1 MLSLL
6 FRSWNLENP
15 KTPLTGSSF
24 DIGFGRVRT
33 SSGTKVGAPDF
44 VSYSPVWS
52 AIDQITSD
60 IARLPWIPYRG
71 EDDREVARNHL
82 VYPLLTR
89 KMDDHT
95 TTNIWLIR
103 ILGHALVY
111 GNGYARIYR
120 NGTGYPTR
128 CEFVPS
134 WKVDTEREAGKTAYT
149 IRWDAKRDNKRIE
162 KLMPDDVFHLQGL
175 TLHELGGL
183 SLLDYARETVGRQL
197 AANGYGDDFFANGAV
212 PQGFFAHPKHM
223 SQPAQENF
231 RKNMSALHG
240 GKGNRHKIAVL
251 EEDIKWVSTGINP
264 KDAMLIDAMRWGV
277 PEVAR
282 FFKMPPHRLAD
293 PSRQGWNTTEAEN
306 RSYLSTTL
314 GGWMDRLQWE
324 AKAKFFLESER
335 DYYTEFDTSD
345 MVKPTTLERYQAY
358 GVGIQWGFLTRNE
371 ARALEDRL
379 SIEGL
384 DEPLTPVNMTT
395 DTSGLGDQAMPQ
407 DEPPQDSPE
416 DDEEDQDQVSQG
428 RALQIAQR
436 DVLADQLERMTKR
449 VTSAAARAAKEPK
462 TFLSHVN
469 GLDATH
475 RQAVSEALRPAAS
488 MVAALRGRDAVKTL
502 DELTTQFLTEASR
515 ALLEASEVQADQLPT
530 SVAESGVR
538 MTAWGR
544 ELASQLIFG
553 GK

>member
-6 FRSWNLENP
+6 FRNWNLENP

-24 DIGFGRVRT
+24 DTGWGRVRT
-33 SSGTKVGAPDF
+33 SSGTRVGAPDF

-60 IARLPWIPYRG
+60 IARLPWVPYQGR
-71 EDDREVARNHL
+71 EDRDVAKTHP
-82 VYPLLTR
+82 VYPLLTNR
-89 KMDDHT
+89 MDHET

-103 ILGHALVY
+103 VIGNALVY
-111 GNGYARIYR
+111 GNGYARIRR
-120 NGTGYPTR
+120 NGKGYATE
-128 CEFVPS
+128 CQFVPS
-134 WKVDTEREAGKTAYT
+134 WKVDRDRENGMCVYK
-149 IRWDAKRDNKRIE
+149 IHWDPKRDGRTEETVYANDI
-162 KLMPDDVFHLQGL
+162 FHLQGL

-183 SLLDYARETVGRQL
+183 SLLDHARETVGRQL
-197 AANGYGDDFFANGAV
+197 AANGYGDDFFKNNAV

-231 RKNMSALHG
+231 RKNMSALYG
-240 GKGNRHKIAVL
+240 TQGARHRIAVL

-306 RSYLSTTL
+306 RSYFSTTL
-314 GGWMDRLQWE
+314 GGWTDRLQWE
-324 AKAKFFLESER
+324 ANAKFFLNTET
-335 DYYTEFDTSD
+335 DYYTEFDTSE
-345 MVKPTTLERYQAY
+345 MVKPTTLERFQAH
-358 GVGIQWGFLTRNE
+358 GVAIQWGFMTRNE
-371 ARALEDRL
+371 ARAQEDL
-379 SIEGL
+379 KSLEGL

-395 DTSGLGDQAMPQ
+395 DPSGMDQSDPEPTQ
-407 DEPPQDSPE
+407 DPPMVE
-416 DDEEDQDQVSQG
+416 DDQEEVDQN

-449 VTSAAARAAKEPK
+449 VTSAAARAAKEPR
-462 TFLSHVN
+462 TFLTHVN
-469 GLDATH
+469 GLDGAH

-502 DELTTQFLTEASR
+502 DDLATQFLTEASR
-515 ALLEASEVQADQLPT
+515 ALLDASEVQPDQLIS
-530 SVAESGVR
+530 SVSEASVR
-538 MTAWGR
+538 LTAWGR